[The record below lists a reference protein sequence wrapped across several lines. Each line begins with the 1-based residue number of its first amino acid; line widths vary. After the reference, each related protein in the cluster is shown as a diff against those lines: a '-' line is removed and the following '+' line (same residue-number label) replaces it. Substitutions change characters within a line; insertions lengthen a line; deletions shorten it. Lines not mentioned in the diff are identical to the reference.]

1 MSTTNV
7 DRYPGYKKW
16 FFKHSVRYKTLTS
29 VYISCLIICAAV
41 SSYIPVVIG
50 RIIDE
55 VISSQSKSQINSS
68 VLLLLSLSLVTF
80 LVFACF
86 NILASLWAFKNEK
99 NIRNELF
106 DSIQSKSVE
115 FHNTTSSGDMM
126 SLTTNDV
133 NAISGFYI
141 QTTNLITNSS
151 TMIFIFLLLIFKL
164 DIILAVFLIPFIPV
178 FLIVFKDFRNKTA
191 PIADDHMRKFSSM
204 ATTLQDSI
212 SGAEVVRSFVAEDM
226 EREKF
231 RNSVNGFRDNWIS
244 QNKLEAQYFP
254 MLVVSFAIGANM
266 IIGSYL
272 VFHNYISIGVLVTAN
287 LLLLRV
293 KNSMGNL
300 YWDIYSL
307 ERALAAASRIAKIV
321 DQEDED
327 QKEEY
332 RSFPDEITGEIEFR
346 NVSFYHMNGS
356 KKLILNNINFTIKPN
371 QKVALVGPTGC
382 GKTTI
387 AKLLLRFYDPQE
399 GEILIDGVNIK
410 EYNLEELRQ
419 NIGYI
424 EQDIYLFPRSIS
436 ENIKFGNPEASEEEI
451 LDAAEL
457 AQVDEFVQDLKEK
470 YETIAGDRGVRFSG
484 GQRQRIAISR
494 AILTNPRVLI
504 MDDASSAIDSETE
517 EKIVKAMNSVLENR
531 STLII
536 THRLHAIRD
545 SDKVLVLKNGK
556 IKAEGSH
563 DELMS
568 SSEDYRRIFGKH
580 IPLPEIIIQ

>member
-1 MSTTNV
+1 MSSTNV

-16 FFKHSVRYKTLTS
+16 FLKHSVRYKALTF
-29 VYISCLIICAAV
+29 VYVSSLLIFAAAI
-41 SSYIPVVIG
+41 SYIPVVIG
-50 RIIDE
+50 EIIDK
-55 VISSQSKSQINSS
+55 VISSQARSQISS
-68 VLLLLSLSLVTF
+68 SLLLLLILTLGSF
-80 LVFACF
+80 LVFVCF
-86 NILASLWAFKNEK
+86 NTLASVWAFKNEK

-115 FHNTTSSGDMM
+115 FHNTTSTGQMM

-151 TMIFIFLLLIFKL
+151 TMIFVFLLLVFKL
-164 DIILAVFLIPFIPV
+164 DLILAVFLIPFIPV
-178 FLIVFKDFRNKTA
+178 FFITFRNFRNKSAT
-191 PIADDHMRKFSSM
+191 IADELMIKFTNM

-212 SGAEVVRSFVAEDM
+212 SGAEVVRAYVAEEMD
-226 EREKF
+226 RAKF
-231 RNSVNGFRDNWIS
+231 RKSIHEFRDNWIG
-244 QNKLEAQYFP
+244 QNKIQAQYFP
-254 MLVVSFAIGANM
+254 MLVVSLAIGVNLM
-266 IIGSYL
+266 IGSYL
-272 VFHNYISIGVLVTAN
+272 VFQNFISIGVLITVN
-287 LLLLRV
+287 LLLLRIRV
-293 KNSMGNL
+293 SMGNFF
-300 YWDIYSL
+300 WDIFSL
-307 ERALAAASRIAKIV
+307 ERALAAASRIAKVI
-321 DQEDED
+321 DQEDEER
-327 QKEEY
+327 KEENLP
-332 RSFPDEITGEIEFR
+332 FPDKIFGEIEFR
-346 NVSFYHMNGS
+346 NVTFSHSNGS
-356 KKLILNNINFTIKPN
+356 EKLILSNINFTIEPN

-387 AKLLLRFYDPQE
+387 AKLLLRFYEPQE

-410 EYNLEELRQ
+410 EYNLEDLRQ

-424 EQDIYLFPRSIS
+424 EQDIYLFPWSIS
-436 ENIKFGNPEASEEEI
+436 DNIKFGKPDASDEKI

-457 AQVDEFVQDLKEK
+457 AQVNEFVQDLKDK
-470 YETIAGDRGVRFSG
+470 YETIAGDRGVRLSG
-484 GQRQRIAISR
+484 GQRQRIAIAR

-517 EKIVKAMNSVLENR
+517 EKIVRAMNSVLENR

-545 SDKVLVLKNGK
+545 SDKVLVLKNGV

-568 SSEDYRRIFGKH
+568 SSEDYRRIFGKR
-580 IPLPEIIIQ
+580 IPLPELIIK